1 MLPLRVL
8 VLLLL
13 LLAFLD
19 PRWPLEGRVV
29 YLLDFSPSAREAVFA
44 LAARLPKDGVYV
56 AFAERAATLPSPTAR
71 RLDLGEGTDLREA
84 YKEALRHRPS
94 RAVLVSDGL
103 LEPIPPPFPLD
114 ALYVPPR
121 PYVAVR
127 LVPRPTPS
135 TGRPWGWGWCWKPPC
150 PRRRESGWKALGG
163 SWRGR

>member
-71 RLDLGEGTDLREA
+71 RLDLGEAVSYTHLTLPTNRE
-84 YKEALRHRPS
+84 
-94 RAVLVSDGL
+94 V
-103 LEPIPPPFPLD
+103 
-114 ALYVPPR
+114 
-121 PYVAVR
+121 
-127 LVPRPTPS
+127 
-135 TGRPWGWGWCWKPPC
+135 
-150 PRRRESGWKALGG
+150 
-163 SWRGR
+163 